1 VANESVGILT
11 WITEPTGKAL
21 AICIITV

>member
-11 WITEPTGKAL
+11 WTTEPAGKAL